1 MSSETPR
8 ELKVGDPAPAF
19 SLQTGDGTTVNLSDF
34 KGQRVVLYFYPRDNT
49 PGCTREACGFRDDL
63 AKLNSLRAQV
73 LGVSTDSVASHKKFT
88 EQYQLN
94 FPLLSD
100 PEMTVSQAYGVWQE
114 KSNYGKKYFG
124 IVRTTFIIDEEGT
137 ISRIFRRV
145 KVDGHTEK
153 VLEALAAK

>member
-8 ELKVGDPAPAF
+8 ELKVGDLAPAF

-63 AKLNSLRAQV
+63 ARLNSLRAQV

>member
-8 ELKVGDPAPAF
+8 ELKVGDPAPTF

>member
-124 IVRTTFIIDEEGT
+124 IVRTTFIIDEEGN